1 MPLGSTYF
9 GAATK
14 SVHQMT
20 RWLMMLLTVTV
31 LSETFTQNHTLP
43 GYNSR
48 QIHNKQVEQNQDRH
62 IGAVEIE
69 QEDWKFYADELEL
82 FTDTHE
88 LIASGNVVYATATNR
103 IDAARIELN
112 TETKTGT
119 F

>member
-1 MPLGSTYF
+1 MPLGSTHF

-14 SVHQMT
+14 SVLQMT

-31 LSETFTQNHTLP
+31 LSVTFSQAQTLP

-48 QIHNKQVEQNQDRH
+48 QFRIERVGENHVRL

-103 IDAARIELN
+103 KQAPSTSQLEPPR
-112 TETKTGT
+112 
-119 F
+119 